1 VLLLHDAELK
11 LYICRAIFQIG
22 GLNPKRLGYALLIQG
37 TNHMAEETDNWSMV
51 AEFTN
56 HPEADLI
63 KNLLEK
69 HGIRVAIWSD
79 DCGGLAVGQTFI
91 QRVRLFVPDSDR
103 QAAMDIL
110 GKWSADA

>member
-1 VLLLHDAELK
+1 
-11 LYICRAIFQIG
+11 
-22 GLNPKRLGYALLIQG
+22 
-37 TNHMAEETDNWSMV
+37 MEEERTNWSMV

-56 HPEADLI
+56 HAQANLT

-91 QRVRLFVPDSDR
+91 QRVRLFVHDSDR
-103 QAAMDIL
+103 QSAMDIL
-110 GKWSADA
+110 G

>member
-1 VLLLHDAELK
+1 
-11 LYICRAIFQIG
+11 
-22 GLNPKRLGYALLIQG
+22 
-37 TNHMAEETDNWSMV
+37 MAEETANWSMV

-56 HPEADLI
+56 HPQADLT
-63 KNLLEK
+63 KNFIEK
-69 HGIRVAIWSD
+69 HDIRVAIWSE

-110 GKWSADA
+110 GKCIVDA